1 MNGAIP
7 CYELIVRGDI
17 AMSSQLQPEVHAA
30 ARPKA
35 EKSLNRMKRSDWLW
49 AYLMIAPTLIGLGL
63 FYIWPVV
70 QTIYLSFTKWGGFG
84 KYKWTGVDNYVLLFQ
99 DPNMWIALK
108 NTFVYTVLAVP
119 ASIAISILIAVL
131 LNQKIKGISF
141 YRTLYFLPV
150 VTMAAAVAMVWRWLY
165 NADYGLINYL
175 LGLVGIEGPR
185 WISDPAIALYAV
197 IIVAVWSSIGYN
209 MVIFLAGLQGIP
221 RSYYEAAEMDG
232 AGPVRMFFTITLP
245 LLTPSI
251 FFVSI
256 TSLIGAFQVF
266 DLIYLMIGKLGNPA
280 TEATQTVAYLFFTN
294 GFESGNGGYAA
305 AVAVVL
311 LVLILIVTAV
321 QMKMQKKW
329 VHYD

>member
-1 MNGAIP
+1 MN
-7 CYELIVRGDI
+7 
-17 AMSSQLQPEVHAA
+17 AMSSQLQPEMHAA
-30 ARPKA
+30 VQQKTK
-35 EKSLNRMKRSDWLW
+35 KSLNHMKRNDWFW
-49 AYLMIAPTLIGLGL
+49 AYLMIAPTLIGLSV
-63 FYIWPVV
+63 FYLWPIV

-84 KYKWTGVDNYVLLFQ
+84 KYKWAGLHNYELLFK
-99 DPNMWIALK
+99 DPYLWIALK
-108 NTFVYTVLAVP
+108 NTLIYTVIAVP
-119 ASIAISILIAVL
+119 VGIAISIFIAVL
-131 LNQKIKGISF
+131 LNQKIKGITI

-221 RSYYEAAEMDG
+221 RSYYEAAEIDG
-232 AGPVRMFFTITLP
+232 AGPVRMFFKITLP

-266 DLIYLMIGKLGNPA
+266 DLIYLMLGSKMGNPA
-280 TEATQTVAYLFFTN
+280 TEQTQTMAYLFFTN

-311 LVLILIVTAV
+311 LVMILIVTAI
-321 QMKMQKKW
+321 QMKLQKKW